1 MERKGLVR
9 QVYEIIE
16 EHYKK
21 NRRRLVQKYK
31 RFSGTEEDAEDIV
44 QEAYARALLYINA
57 LDSPAFFEQWFSRI
71 LKNSL
76 NNYLNEKRGAPSEI
90 LDEEELEG
98 IDCPCYN
105 IVLMKEVRKEITNYL
120 PEESEVLHLYINHGH
135 SPRSISR
142 IVDMK
147 YKKINNLIYRFK
159 EDIKE
164 KHGASLCS

>member
-1 MERKGLVR
+1 MVQ

-44 QEAYARALLYINA
+44 QEAYARALLYIKS
-57 LDSPAFFEQWFSRI
+57 LSSPAFFEQWFSRI

-98 IDCPCYN
+98 VDCPCYN
-105 IVLMKEVRKEITNYL
+105 KVLLKEVKNTISNYL
-120 PEESEVLHLYINHGH
+120 PEESEVLHLYINHGY
-135 SPRSISR
+135 SPRSICR
-142 IVDMK
+142 VVDMK